1 MWKLQLLCA
10 SSFVKGRQDILRQ
23 IYRDSTP
30 AQLEMFAIDS
40 FEYLFSIFPS
50 KFSSFSS
57 SSESRIPY
65 ERRLELVQERYYSH
79 GNKARGIES
88 KASELCCT
96 HDLLSYNIRVLAE
109 PCASF

>member
-10 SSFVKGRQDILRQ
+10 SSFVKGRQDVSRQ

-57 SSESRIPY
+57 SSENGDSC
-65 ERRLELVQERYYSH
+65 ERRLEV
-79 GNKARGIES
+79 G
-88 KASELCCT
+88 T
-96 HDLLSYNIRVLAE
+96 
-109 PCASF
+109 